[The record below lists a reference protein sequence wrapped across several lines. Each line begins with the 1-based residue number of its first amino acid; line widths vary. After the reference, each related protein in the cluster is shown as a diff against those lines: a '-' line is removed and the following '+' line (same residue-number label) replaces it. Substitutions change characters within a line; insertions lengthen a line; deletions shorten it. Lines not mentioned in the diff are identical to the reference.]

1 MEVFVKNLFLL
12 VFSLLVSP
20 VAYSSSP
27 TIEGLK
33 NAIREIS
40 LENMENDTNRAEIRA
55 QLEALTLQLKAIAPK
70 VTEERIV
77 QYSPGGWQQIW
88 SDEQNM
94 DPPGAPKRDLSQ
106 IYQVVNAGGW
116 GFNFG
121 MREVSPNQNVTF
133 ALAVV
138 ASVSGDQQTTEIT
151 KAYMNPRG
159 LVAGESLI
167 DMANTIHNGSNQEFQ
182 ERNAGRFPKGPIGAK
197 GVLQLHFIDEELK
210 IGMSPNV
217 YNGKIELFVM
227 ERTETVKDDK

>member
-1 MEVFVKNLFLL
+1 MKNLALL
-12 VFSLLVSP
+12 VFAMFVSP
-20 VAYSSSP
+20 SAFSGAH
-27 TIEGLK
+27 TIDGLK
-33 NAIREIS
+33 NEIRRIA

-55 QLEALTLQLKAIAPK
+55 QLEALMLQLKAIAPK

-77 QYSPGGWQQIW
+77 QFSPGGWRQIW

-94 DPPGAPKRDLSQ
+94 DTPGAPKRDLGQ

-121 MREVSPNQNVTF
+121 VREVAPNQFVTF

-151 KAYMNPRG
+151 KAYINPRG

-167 DMANTIHNGSNQEFQ
+167 DMANTIHDGSNSEFQ

-197 GVLQLHFIDEELK
+197 GVLQLHFIDEDLK
-210 IGMSPNV
+210 LGTSPNV

-227 ERTETVKDDK
+227 ERTSAVRGDR